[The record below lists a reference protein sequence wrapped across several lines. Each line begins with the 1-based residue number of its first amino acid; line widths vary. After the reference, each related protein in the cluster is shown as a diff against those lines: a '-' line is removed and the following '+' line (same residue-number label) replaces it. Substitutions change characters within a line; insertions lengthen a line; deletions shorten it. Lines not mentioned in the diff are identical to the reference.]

1 MRRLPRGSGHRP
13 RSHRG
18 SALVLVLIM
27 TVAIAALVTSAVYLT
42 SGATILSHQYDRE
55 REFRYA
61 SEAALQMGKSYV
73 NNSAYALPD
82 TGYVQTLSNAT
93 ILGADNTPIP
103 GVTVNLYL
111 GQTGTTTGQFGRF
124 ASLVSEAR
132 DPSGARYVRR
142 LELAQES
149 FAKFA
154 YWTNRES
161 ASGGVIYFASQDNLW
176 GPVWSNDDIHIH
188 SSGARFHD
196 DVGTAGTIVDP
207 NYATFDKGYQERMK
221 PISLPSNTALTKLAG
236 YANAGHFDFIA
247 PTTGDVTTTRMR
259 IEFVAI
265 DLDDADTDSTG
276 TGEGFFRVYTA
287 NSAQE
292 DWLRGDFR
300 SENCGDWHD
309 VNPSGS
315 VTDLKFFPHEIHDD
329 APSWFKSILQ
339 NSNGMSS
346 TQANNHMNLSLKYV
360 MGMPNARCYPGGDPH
375 LVAIERNTGAFS
387 NAEKQKGG
395 DDTTFTANGRYG
407 SWSQWPGTVQAT
419 LAHRPDKNYLFPL
432 YRGFNPTT
440 QGVIYVAGT
449 VGVSGVLRG
458 EVTLY
463 ATGEVAL
470 LDDLKYA
477 NDPSLGRCRDILG
490 IIAGRNAVVLDNSLN
505 TPQVARISG
514 SDRYHSMDET
524 PDVFLHSV
532 IMTLQQSFTAEH
544 YNSGPTSGANCGG
557 TSNGRGCLYV
567 TGGLIQ
573 EARGPV
579 GLTNGA
585 GFVKRYSYDR
595 CALNNPP
602 PYFPTTGRFID
613 NRYYEIDPVSFTVAE
628 LFDRLTVGQP

>member
-1 MRRLPRGSGHRP
+1 MRRLPTGTGHGP

-27 TVAIAALVTSAVYLT
+27 TVAIAALVTSAIYLT
-42 SGATILSHQYDRE
+42 SGATILSHQHDRE

-93 ILGADNTPIP
+93 ILDATNKPIP

-132 DPSGARYVRR
+132 DASGARYVRR
-142 LELAQES
+142 LELSQES

-154 YWTNRES
+154 YWTNRET
-161 ASGGVIYFASQDNLW
+161 SGSGTIYFASQDNLW

-188 SSGARFHD
+188 STGARFHD
-196 DVGTAGTIVDP
+196 DVGTAGKVIDAQ
-207 NYATFDKGYQERMK
+207 YGKFDKGYQQKMK
-221 PISLPSNTALTKLAG
+221 PIQLPTNTALTKLSG
-236 YANAGHFDFIA
+236 YAAAGNFSFIA
-247 PTTGDVTTTRMR
+247 PTTGDVSTTRLR
-259 IEFVAI
+259 IEFVAV
-265 DLDDADTDSTG
+265 DLADADSDSTG
-276 TGEGFFRVYTA
+276 TGEGFFRVYQA
-287 NSAQE
+287 KPSEEA
-292 DWLRGDFR
+292 WLRGDFR

-315 VTDLKFFPHEIHDD
+315 VTDLKFFPHEIHDA

-346 TQANNHMNLSLKYV
+346 SQANSHMNLTLKYV

-375 LVAIERNTGAFS
+375 LVAVERNTSAFS
-387 NAEKQKGG
+387 SAAKQKGG

-407 SWSQWPGTVQAT
+407 SWIQWPGAVQAS
-419 LAHRPDKNYLFPL
+419 LNRPDENYLFPL
-432 YRGFNPTT
+432 YRGYNPTT

-490 IIAGRNAVVLDNSLN
+490 VIAGRDAVVLDNSLN
-505 TPQVARISG
+505 TPQIARISG

-524 PDVFLHSV
+524 PDVFLHGV
-532 IMTLQQSFTAEH
+532 FMALNQSFTVEN
-544 YNSGPTSGANCGG
+544 YSSGPTDGANCGG
-557 TSNGRGCLYV
+557 TDNGRGCLYV

-595 CALNNPP
+595 CALYNPP

-628 LFDRLTVGQP
+628 LFDRLTVNP